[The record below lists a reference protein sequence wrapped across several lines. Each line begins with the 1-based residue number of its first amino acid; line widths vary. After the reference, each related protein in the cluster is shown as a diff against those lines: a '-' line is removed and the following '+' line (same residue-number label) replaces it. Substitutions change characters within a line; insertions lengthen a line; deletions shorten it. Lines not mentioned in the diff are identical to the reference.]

1 MKQARADRRS
11 GPRPTHGSPD
21 KPVPIGYRSMA
32 MTSLATTVERALS
45 ALLAFVSDPWTL
57 LQLSAIGLA
66 LGAALVLNRWVE
78 PWLENHVRGV
88 RSRPRLLRLL
98 AATLRRT
105 RWILAALF
113 LWLAGIV
120 LDASGRFD
128 GDPEL
133 VGVAAVLASAWV
145 AISVATKV
153 IRNRTLARGT
163 AFLGWGL
170 LALAALG
177 LLGPT
182 GRMLD
187 AYAFNI
193 GSLRVSALAVIK
205 GLAIAAL
212 LFWLAGLL
220 SHLVERSVARN
231 TDIDPSFRVLIG
243 KIVKLALFAAVIF
256 ATLSTVG
263 LDLTTLTVFSGAI
276 GLGLGFGL
284 QKVVSNLVS
293 GFIILLDKSIK
304 PGDVIQLGDTF
315 GSIHTLRAR
324 FVSVNTRDGR
334 KYLIPN
340 EDLITRQVINWSF
353 SDDLVRLD
361 VTLRASFDDDPHL
374 VRRLAVE
381 AAAGDKRVL
390 TDPAPVCHLTEFG
403 ESSLKFLLRFWI
415 EDPANGVTNVRGR
428 VLLACWDAFKAN
440 GIRIPFPHREVV
452 LRSAEEG
459 AIGAN
464 EPTPHLPPRLRSLR
478 PGGPQ
483 TT

>member
-1 MKQARADRRS
+1 MPS
-11 GPRPTHGSPD
+11 
-21 KPVPIGYRSMA
+21 VV
-32 MTSLATTVERALS
+32 TTVEGAA
-45 ALLAFVSDPWTL
+45 ALLAFLSDPWTL
-57 LQLSAIGLA
+57 AQLSAIGLA
-66 LGAALVLNRWVE
+66 IGAALVLNRWVE
-78 PWLENHVRGV
+78 PWLEDHVRGV
-88 RSRPRLLRLL
+88 RSRPKLLRLL
-98 AATLRRT
+98 AVVLRRT
-105 RWILAALF
+105 RWILAALL
-113 LWLAGIV
+113 LWLAGIA
-120 LDASGRFD
+120 LEATGRF

-145 AISVATKV
+145 AISVATKL

-170 LALAALG
+170 LALAALD
-177 LLGPT
+177 LLGPAA
-182 GRMLD
+182 RMLD
-187 AYAFNI
+187 AYAFSL
-193 GSLRVSALAVIK
+193 GSLRVSALAALK

-220 SHLVERSVARN
+220 SHLVERSVGRN

-452 LRSAEEG
+452 MRSAEEG

-478 PGGPQ
+478 PGRPQ

>member
-1 MKQARADRRS
+1 MQ
-11 GPRPTHGSPD
+11 T
-21 KPVPIGYRSMA
+21 VP
-32 MTSLATTVERALS
+32 TTVEGA
-45 ALLAFVSDPWTL
+45 AGAFLAFVSDAWTI

-66 LGAALVLNRWVE
+66 VAAGLVLNRWVE

-88 RSRPRLLRLL
+88 RDRPRLLRLL
-98 AATLRRT
+98 AIVLRRT
-105 RWILAALF
+105 RWILASLF
-113 LWLAGIV
+113 LWLAGIA
-120 LDASGRFD
+120 LEAAGGSS

-133 VGVAAVLASAWV
+133 VGIAAAVARAGV
-145 AISVATKV
+145 AISVASRA
-153 IRNRTLARGT
+153 IRNRTLARG
-163 AFLGWGL
+163 AALLGWGL
-170 LALAALG
+170 LALAALD
-177 LLGPT
+177 LLEPT
-182 GRMLD
+182 ARALD
-187 AYAFNI
+187 AYALNV
-193 GSLRVSALAVIK
+193 GSLRLSVLAALK
-205 GLAIAAL
+205 GLGLAAL
-212 LFWLAGLL
+212 LFWLAGLV
-220 SHLVERSVARN
+220 SHLVERSVGRN

-243 KIVKLALFAAVIF
+243 KVVKLALFAAVIV

-304 PGDVIQLGDTF
+304 PGDVIQLGETF
-315 GSIHTLRAR
+315 GSIHSLRAR

-361 VTLRASFDDDPHL
+361 VSLRASYDNDPHL

-381 AAAGDKRVL
+381 AASGVPRVRS
-390 TDPAPVCHLTEFG
+390 DPMPVCHLTDLG
-403 ESSLKFLLRFWI
+403 ESSLNFLLRFWI
-415 EDPANGVTNVRGR
+415 SDPSNGVTNVRGR

-440 GIRIPFPHREVV
+440 GIHVPFPHREVV
-452 LRSAEEG
+452 LRNPAALGMAEAG
-459 AIGAN
+459 
-464 EPTPHLPPRLRSLR
+464 EPAQPAPRLHALR

-483 TT
+483 PT